1 MITSDIGFWVDN
13 YVGTYQI
20 VENQGKQ
27 YIVSKEYHP
36 AKRGE
41 PELKKKRLFM
51 DLFTNNEYILI
62 QLANVNTDSE
72 DSILNFCNQYGLP
85 YSSSRID
92 DEQPGYF
99 IMGLDVDEKTY
110 ATWFPLYRQD
120 NMQVYEFK
128 RHVLSAQ
135 RILNVKTEIE
145 SQNRNYENLFKYLM
159 PMLLYERSELY
170 EFNPDDPQRFT
181 STMKFQ
187 YYYLSVLNKVRK
199 NQPRS
204 FVCEIFD
211 FIVETQAIGRRENK
225 VAITNEIENLFRYEY
240 PNKLHKFLLDLIRY
254 DNDQLN
260 EVQISDLN
268 EIEFS
273 EGFHLSDETKN
284 QLDEIASS
292 ILSDV
297 ISEVLQ
303 QVHPIM
309 MVDENGK
316 ISSKWDLKYLYE
328 GILVETLVMTS
339 SENNLKKCANPSCGK
354 FFTPNP
360 GRNDKIYCSH
370 TCGSNVAKR
379 RQRMRD
385 RENPNRDRL
394 EPGFKNRKK

>member
-27 YIVSKEYHP
+27 YIVSNEFHP
-36 AKRGE
+36 AKKGE

-62 QLANVNTDSE
+62 QLANVNTKSE
-72 DSILNFCNQYGLP
+72 ESVLNFCNQYGLP
-85 YSSSRID
+85 YSSSRIN

-135 RILNVKTEIE
+135 RILHVKNEIE

-170 EFNPDDPQRFT
+170 EFNSDDPQRST
-181 STMKFQ
+181 ATMKFQ

-225 VAITNEIENLFRYEY
+225 VAITNEIENLFRCEY
-240 PNKLHKFLLDLIRY
+240 PNKLYKFLVNLIRY

-260 EVQISDLN
+260 EVHISDLN

-273 EGFHLSDETKN
+273 VGFHLSDETKN
-284 QLDEIASS
+284 QLDELASS
-292 ILSDV
+292 ILSDT

-370 TCGSNVAKR
+370 ACGSNVAKR

-385 RENPNRDRL
+385 KENPNRERL
-394 EPGFKNRKK
+394 EPGFKNRK